1 MADGLSQK
9 NHVRESS
16 VTRKDGHEVIPGAW
30 RLIKSL
36 RDMGYE
42 FEAAVADLIDN
53 SIEAGARTIRVD
65 LQFEGDDS
73 WVRIADDGKGMSPD
87 DLREAMRYGS
97 EREYAKDDLG
107 KFGLGL
113 KTASMSQCERLSVAT
128 RHSKERARVT
138 AYCWDLEHI
147 KKTNKW
153 EILPLDDEELGPV
166 VCDPLKETTGTV
178 VLWQR
183 LDRILGL
190 QHPYG
195 PTAQKRLVNMC
206 RDLEEHV
213 AMVFHRFLSGESGR
227 RRLKII
233 VNNNEVQPWDPFCRN
248 EKHTDELDAVPMD
261 VEHEG
266 VHGDLKLRPFILPA
280 QSQFSSPEAF
290 RKASGPSNWNA
301 QQGFY
306 IYRADRMIQSG
317 GWSNFRTA
325 DEHTKL
331 ARVAVDFAPKLDDAF
346 KINVAKM
353 RVSFPAQARDEIKDV
368 ISEVAKLARRKYGRT
383 EDAAPTTEPEVVV
396 PAPIVP
402 ARGPVLVPVEPDL
415 ASQGKS
421 TAAPLQGAFLNRR
434 PSQSESQARPARE
447 WDIDE
452 FERQLLDCCTE
463 EERLVVTRV
472 FARFRAELSPAR
484 QEQR

>member
-1 MADGLSQK
+1 MA
-9 NHVRESS
+9 
-16 VTRKDGHEVIPGAW
+16 RKDGHEVIPGAW

-73 WVRIADDGKGMSPD
+73 WVRIADDGKGMAPD
-87 DLREAMRYGS
+87 ELREAMRYGS
-97 EREYAKDDLG
+97 ERDYAKDDLG

-128 RHSKERARVT
+128 RHSKERARVA
-138 AYCWDLEHI
+138 AYCWDLEHV

-153 EILPLDDEELGPV
+153 EILPLDDAELGPV
-166 VCDPLKETTGTV
+166 VCDPLSESTGTV

-190 QHPYG
+190 KHPYG
-195 PTAQKRLVNMC
+195 PTAQKRLINMC

-213 AMVFHRFLSGESGR
+213 SMVFHRFLSGESGR
-227 RRLKII
+227 RKLKII
-233 VNNNEVQPWDPFCRN
+233 VNGNEVRPWDPFCRD
-248 EKHTDELDAVPMD
+248 EEHTEELDSVEVD
-261 VEHEG
+261 LEHEG
-266 VHGDLKLRPFILPA
+266 VSGAVKLRPFILPA

-290 RKASGPSNWNA
+290 RIASGPSNWNA

-331 ARVAVDFAPKLDDAF
+331 ARIAVDFAPKLDDAF

-353 RVSFPAQARDEIKDV
+353 RVSFPAQARDAVKDV
-368 ISEVAKLARRKYGRT
+368 ISEVAQSARRKYGRKDET
-383 EDAAPTTEPEVVV
+383 PSSPGFETASALTFEGNHERLISEPTS
-396 PAPIVP
+396 
-402 ARGPVLVPVEPDL
+402 VEPVGL
-415 ASQGKS
+415 ATESSPVPTVSPPKAQRTS
-421 TAAPLQGAFLNRR
+421 ER
-434 PSQSESQARPARE
+434 PSHVEGQAVRAWTLDDFAR
-447 WDIDE
+447 
-452 FERQLLDCCTE
+452 RLLDCCTDD
-463 EERLVVTRV
+463 ERVVVR
-472 FARFRAELSPAR
+472 RALAKLMDSLAPAR
-484 QEQR
+484 QESQ